1 MTFFTTLFFLGV
13 VDTVERDIVVAE
25 ITTPERRA
33 IEEVLID
40 HGREIRHRV
49 IEIDLPIHIFPCD
62 IREGDVFY
70 ITRDVDVTE
79 IRCGEPPE

>member
-1 MTFFTTLFFLGV
+1 MTFVTTLFFLGV

-25 ITTPERRA
+25 ITTPERRV
-33 IEEVLID
+33 IEEVLLD
-40 HGREIRHRV
+40 HGREIKRRV
-49 IEIDLPIHIFPCD
+49 IEIDLPVHIFPCD

-70 ITRDVDVTE
+70 ISRDVDVTE